1 MPKYTTFSLSASGD
15 VFLAQIFVYCDQLF
29 RKLLM
34 GQTLDIGNIRLDA
47 SKQILS
53 FGTSWEILGHLVLLL
68 GTHFLHIFVTRK
80 SLPSCTLGLNKV
92 GGLRPGY
99 PTLLLHLPLLKLY
112 SLMGNFTF
120 STHADTWVFPA
131 GKSAKGSTQ
140 LAEELYL
147 IYNKP

>member
-29 RKLLM
+29 GKLLM

-68 GTHFLHIFVTRK
+68 GTHFFAHF
-80 SLPSCTLGLNKV
+80 C
-92 GGLRPGY
+92 
-99 PTLLLHLPLLKLY
+99 H
-112 SLMGNFTF
+112 
-120 STHADTWVFPA
+120 
-131 GKSAKGSTQ
+131 
-140 LAEELYL
+140 
-147 IYNKP
+147 